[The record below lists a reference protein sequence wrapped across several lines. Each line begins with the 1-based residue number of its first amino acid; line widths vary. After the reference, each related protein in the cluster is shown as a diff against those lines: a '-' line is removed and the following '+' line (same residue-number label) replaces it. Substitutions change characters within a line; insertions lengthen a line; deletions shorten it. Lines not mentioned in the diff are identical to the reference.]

1 MHDWINESPGETSIK
16 VECECFYKDLEKE
29 LIELTGYNFDTLIDK
44 LKAGY
49 TIEDREENLT
59 PHLVDITYVD
69 DNFAVYVMG
78 PDVKWDDLTDY
89 EKRLVYESQKYRAD
103 KARRKI

>member
-1 MHDWINESPGETSIK
+1 MHDWINETDEQTVKK

-29 LIELTGYNFDTLIDK
+29 LITLTGHNLERLVHE
-44 LKAGY
+44 LKNGASIVY
-49 TIEDREENLT
+49 PDEST
-59 PHLVDITYVD
+59 PHLVDVSYVD

-78 PDVKWDDLTDY
+78 PDVEWDDLTDY

-103 KARRKI
+103 KARGKI